1 MPLRL
6 AAGISTAHTDYGTV
20 LLNQRSG
27 EYWELNPTG
36 TLVLR
41 TLLDGGDEA
50 DAAKVLVAA
59 FDTSPSQ
66 AAHDVGELT
75 AQLRSSG
82 LAS

>member
-1 MPLRL
+1 MALRL
-6 AAGISTAHTDYGTV
+6 AAGISTARTDYGTV

-50 DAAKVLVAA
+50 DAAKALIAA
-59 FDTSPSQ
+59 FDISLAQ
-66 AAHDVGELT
+66 AERDVRELT
-75 AQLRSSG
+75 ARLRSSG

>member
-1 MPLRL
+1 MALRL

-41 TLLDGGDEA
+41 TLLEGGDEA
-50 DAAKVLVAA
+50 DAAQAVVAA
-59 FDTSPSQ
+59 FDTNLTQ
-66 AAHDVGELT
+66 ATRDVGELT
-75 AQLRSSG
+75 AQLHSSG
-82 LAS
+82 LVL